1 MDHSLKGKGYV
12 WHAHVIVLNDLLR
25 VVLIAL
31 PGIAICLLVLLWP
44 VLHLESVQAIF
55 IPLAD
60 TLPVLG
66 LQGPDI
72 LFSLFSSV
80 IEYSALAAF
89 AVAMHRT
96 TLQHSVALRR
106 PFSASVFPYLGYWF
120 VTTLV
125 FVIVS
130 IAIAIAVGAATRFF
144 LGQDFARLGVV
155 ISFLAV
161 IVVGALTLRAILI
174 FPAIAVGDT
183 EMTLVRSE
191 RLTRGQS
198 IRIAVS
204 AVLTVLPIALVGGL
218 AVALPAVLLSAMDD
232 VTKGVIQAG
241 FQLVLQFLTGAVF
254 ITYVSV
260 LYCHFTDNKLPEE
273 P

>member
-1 MDHSLKGKGYV
+1 
-12 WHAHVIVLNDLLR
+12 
-25 VVLIAL
+25 
-31 PGIAICLLVLLWP
+31 
-44 VLHLESVQAIF
+44 VQAIF
-55 IPLAD
+55 FPLAD
-60 TLPVLG
+60 ALPALG
-66 LQGPDI
+66 VQGPDI
-72 LFSLFSSV
+72 LFNVFSSV

-106 PFSASVFPYLGYWF
+106 PFSASVLPYLGYWF
-120 VTTLV
+120 LTTLV

-130 IAIAIAVGAATRFF
+130 IAIAAAVGGVTGLLLDRE
-144 LGQDFARLGVV
+144 FAGMGVV
-155 ISFLAV
+155 IAFLAV
-161 IVVGALTLRAILI
+161 IVVGALTLRAILV

-204 AVLTVLPIALVGGL
+204 AVLTVLPIAILGGL
-218 AVALPAVLLSAMDD
+218 AMVVPAMLLSATDD
-232 VTKGVIQAG
+232 ATKSVVLAG
-241 FQLVLQFLTGAVF
+241 FQLVLQFITGAVF
-254 ITYVSV
+254 IAYVSV